1 MDFHGHSRKKNIFM
15 YGCSNRM
22 KTKAASTDDDPLNE
36 SDNELDNELYSGS
49 DVVKV
54 IRTHFATEHVIKF
67 IRNSK

>member
-1 MDFHGHSRKKNIFM
+1 
-15 YGCSNRM
+15 M

-54 IRTHFATEHVIKF
+54 RGGSNIDHGYR
-67 IRNSK
+67 